1 MLSILKTSLLIGIL
15 YVTKIPMKVEVF
27 FQGGFHSSTTGSNKV
42 SLSGDDIVNKIS
54 VDCYKPTFH
63 PFHSISLCDFDI
75 LAPGTDE
82 VFV

>member
-1 MLSILKTSLLIGIL
+1 MIGIL